1 MCCIGAGAFT
11 LTKIDG
17 HPHFVPRSRPGIDNQ
32 PKRRIVK
39 IRKAVITAAGRN
51 QHTLPLQTLVDRD
64 GAQKFALQIIIEE
77 ALSSGVEEICV
88 VICPGDRDSYA
99 AAAGAWAKQL
109 QFVEQVAPLG
119 YAQAL
124 FCAKGFV
131 KDEPFLHLVSD
142 HLYLSRE
149 QRRCAQ
155 QLVDVAAAEN
165 ASVSAVQA
173 TRESLL
179 PYYGAVGGKGVPNR
193 SHLYLVDK
201 VLEKPTPTEAEQ
213 QLIVPGLR
221 AGHYLC
227 FFGMHVL
234 TPTVMEVLAENVDQ
248 AGPGLG
254 SQLSAALVKLA
265 ERERYLACEIM
276 GRRFNIGVKFGLL
289 NAQLALALDG
299 HDREEVLAQLVDLLA
314 QRH

>member
-1 MCCIGAGAFT
+1 
-11 LTKIDG
+11 
-17 HPHFVPRSRPGIDNQ
+17 
-32 PKRRIVK
+32 
-39 IRKAVITAAGRN
+39 
-51 QHTLPLQTLVDRD
+51 LVDRD
-64 GAQKFALQIIIEE
+64 GIQKFALQIIIEE
-77 ALSSGVEEICV
+77 AVSSGADDICV
-88 VICPGDRDSYA
+88 VICPGDREAYSS
-99 AAAGAWAKQL
+99 AAGAWSKQL
-109 QFVEQVAPLG
+109 RFVEQAAPLG
-119 YAQAL
+119 YGQAL
-124 FCAKGFV
+124 YCAKDFV
-131 KDEPFLHLVSD
+131 GSEPFLHLVSD

-155 QLVDVAAAEN
+155 QLVDVASAEN
-165 ASVSAVQA
+165 VAVSAVQA
-173 TRESLL
+173 TRESFL

-193 SHLYLVDK
+193 PHLYLVEN

-234 TPTVMEVLAENVDQ
+234 TPTIMEILGD
-248 AGPGLG
+248 GLTQSG
-254 SQLSAALVKLA
+254 QGFATQLSAALVRLA
-265 ERERYLACEIM
+265 EGERYLACEIA

>member
-1 MCCIGAGAFT
+1 M
-11 LTKIDG
+11 
-17 HPHFVPRSRPGIDNQ
+17 
-32 PKRRIVK
+32 
-39 IRKAVITAAGRN
+39 ITAAGRN

-64 GAQKFALQIIIEE
+64 GIQKFALQIIIEE

-88 VICPGDRDSYA
+88 VICPGDREAYSA
-99 AAAGAWAKQL
+99 AAASYAKQL
-109 QFVEQVAPLG
+109 RFVEQAAPLG
-119 YAQAL
+119 YGQAL
-124 FCAKGFV
+124 YCAKDFV
-131 KDEPFLHLVSD
+131 GSEPFLHLVSD
-142 HLYLSRE
+142 HLYVSRE

-173 TRESLL
+173 TRENLL
-179 PYYGAVGGKGVPNR
+179 PYYGAVGGKGLPNR
-193 SHLYLVDK
+193 PHLYLIEK

-234 TPTVMEVLAENVDQ
+234 TPTIMEILGEAIRAS
-248 AGPGLG
+248 AGQFSG
-254 SQLSAALVKLA
+254 QLSPALVKLA
-265 ERERYLACEIM
+265 ERERYLASETA

-299 HDREEVLAQLVDLLA
+299 HDREEVLAQLVELLA